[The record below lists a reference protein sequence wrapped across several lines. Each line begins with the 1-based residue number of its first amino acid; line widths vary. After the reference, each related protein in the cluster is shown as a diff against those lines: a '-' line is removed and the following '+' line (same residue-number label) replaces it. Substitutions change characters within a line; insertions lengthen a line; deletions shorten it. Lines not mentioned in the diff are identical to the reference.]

1 MLMSTYSESR
11 GQSESRM
18 NTDLRRPG
26 QPVVKL
32 FPVPPRV
39 SLAAML
45 AAARR
50 LIRSV
55 KILARDSRIPK
66 PLRGLAAFGVLPIP
80 GPIDEVALLIV
91 GLILWVLYR
100 DTLRGALYK
109 TLHDARR
116 KLRKHLDECGLS
128 LESWLEEA
136 K

>member
-1 MLMSTYSESR
+1 
-11 GQSESRM
+11 M
-18 NTDLRRPG
+18 NTGLRPVG
-26 QPVVKL
+26 QPVVNL
-32 FPVPPRV
+32 FPVPRRV

-80 GPIDEVALLIV
+80 GPIDEAALLIV

-100 DTLRGALYK
+100 DTLREAWSQAAL
-109 TLHDARR
+109 
-116 KLRKHLDECGLS
+116 
-128 LESWLEEA
+128 
-136 K
+136 